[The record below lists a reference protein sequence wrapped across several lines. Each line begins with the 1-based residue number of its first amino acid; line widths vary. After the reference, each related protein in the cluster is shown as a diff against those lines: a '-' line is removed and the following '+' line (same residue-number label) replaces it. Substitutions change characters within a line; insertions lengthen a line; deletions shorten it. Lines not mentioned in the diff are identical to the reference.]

1 MTPVGL
7 VLLFLTGVGPLLAW
21 RKSTVSNAAHQFLW
35 PASAAVVVAGGG

>member
-21 RKSTVSNAAHQFLW
+21 RKSTLAQPARSVPVAD
-35 PASAAVVVAGGG
+35 ASAPS